1 MVRHQVPKRSMSPLE
16 SDYSDDIPELVE
28 EDVELVEEDVELVEE
43 DVVTCSE
50 STNTTGDSMEVEPG
64 GTCSESITT
73 TDSMQVEPANSL
85 PDTSSSSEGLPAA
98 PHRRSPLLFTWSSRE
113 LLTLE
118 AAYEPED
125 QERDTDSWESD
136 VSMSGY
142 AADVESGAES
152 ECPSE
157 KELLQEEIWDIAVSE
172 AAEADGRVVA
182 CLGRLW
188 ILVLVLVL
196 VSEAACDSDNAPE
209 H

>member
-28 EDVELVEEDVELVEE
+28 EDV
-43 DVVTCSE
+43 VTCSE
-50 STNTTGDSMEVEPG
+50 STNTTGDSM
-64 GTCSESITT
+64 
-73 TDSMQVEPANSL
+73 QVEPADSL

-136 VSMSGY
+136 VSITGY

-157 KELLQEEIWDIAVSE
+157 K
-172 AAEADGRVVA
+172 
-182 CLGRLW
+182 
-188 ILVLVLVL
+188 
-196 VSEAACDSDNAPE
+196 
-209 H
+209 

>member
-28 EDVELVEEDVELVEE
+28 EDV
-43 DVVTCSE
+43 VTCSE
-50 STNTTGDSMEVEPG
+50 STNTTGDSM
-64 GTCSESITT
+64 
-73 TDSMQVEPANSL
+73 QVEPADSL

-136 VSMSGY
+136 VSMTGY

-157 KELLQEEIWDIAVSE
+157 K
-172 AAEADGRVVA
+172 
-182 CLGRLW
+182 
-188 ILVLVLVL
+188 
-196 VSEAACDSDNAPE
+196 
-209 H
+209 

>member
-1 MVRHQVPKRSMSPLE
+1 
-16 SDYSDDIPELVE
+16 
-28 EDVELVEEDVELVEE
+28 
-43 DVVTCSE
+43 
-50 STNTTGDSMEVEPG
+50 
-64 GTCSESITT
+64 
-73 TDSMQVEPANSL
+73 MQ
-85 PDTSSSSEGLPAA
+85 DTSSSSEGLPAA

-157 KELLQEEIWDIAVSE
+157 KELLQEEIWDIAVFGGSRSRC
-172 AAEADGRVVA
+172 ASGGLPGPVVDFGFGFGVGWA
-182 CLGRLW
+182 
-188 ILVLVLVL
+188 
-196 VSEAACDSDNAPE
+196 
-209 H
+209 